1 MAGLVFC
8 TEMSVF
14 LTNAHLHSDSCVSVE
29 LMRGEL
35 DTVRSEAPEI
45 KSGALIW
52 ALTNGNSVPG
62 ERKCSHIPQRK
73 CSCFCV
79 GVFFFF
85 FGHRYFNLITW
96 VNYPCSSYL
105 NPLPHSIILFFS
117 SPIFCQSTDIILQ
130 SLLSVSFSRIKS
142 PGGQRLCLVHCF
154 IPSTCQMV
162 GIINI

>member
-1 MAGLVFC
+1 MGIVFQGR
-8 TEMSVF
+8 E
-14 LTNAHLHSDSCVSVE
+14 N
-29 LMRGEL
+29 
-35 DTVRSEAPEI
+35 
-45 KSGALIW
+45 ALIFHKENVAVFVW
-52 ALTNGNSVPG
+52 GS
-62 ERKCSHIPQRK
+62 
-73 CSCFCV
+73 
-79 GVFFFF
+79 FFFF

-162 GIINI
+162 GIINIWLMNVSQLSYAFGCFIKVIRLRVVECISLYEMLLIEFLS